1 MVNPRVIRN
10 AIKYGPVIAGAAKKY
25 GPSLVQEARKHAPAV
40 VDEVERRTG
49 RRVPGATGGR
59 TADMADA
66 TPRQTGSF
74 VDHTPLGGAA
84 AKRRATHHARAVV
97 EGSMLQTF
105 IHSRPVWVV
114 FSGDTPVGTHPHV
127 DTPFSELLRHADL
140 DATCGCWRT
149 RSTCSCAAPATVAEA
164 AAFPSGTPPPQ
175 LVRADTGLQPPGDG
189 QLVRRSGGLRPQDR
203 RGAVASEPGRGRL
216 YRAIGLQRRAVC
228 PDRSG
233 RTRLHSLTSG

>member
-140 DATCGCWRT
+140 DARIRPRKPGQPSRPG
-149 RSTCSCAAPATVAEA
+149 RSGAPRPEGSAQ
-164 AAFPSGTPPPQ
+164 PGGPGSGT
-175 LVRADTGLQPPGDG
+175 VGGSTPGDA
-189 QLVRRSGGLRPQDR
+189 PDDD
-203 RGAVASEPGRGRL
+203 EP
-216 YRAIGLQRRAVC
+216 
-228 PDRSG
+228 
-233 RTRLHSLTSG
+233 LTGIVHHP

>member
-49 RRVPGATGGR
+49 RRAPGAPGGR
-59 TADMADA
+59 PADRADA

-140 DATCGCWRT
+140 DARIRPRKPGQPSRPGRPGAPQPASGARPGGPAPGTDRGT
-149 RSTCSCAAPATVAEA
+149 TQAGAPADDE
-164 AAFPSGTPPPQ
+164 P
-175 LVRADTGLQPPGDG
+175 LTGVVHHP
-189 QLVRRSGGLRPQDR
+189 
-203 RGAVASEPGRGRL
+203 
-216 YRAIGLQRRAVC
+216 
-228 PDRSG
+228 
-233 RTRLHSLTSG
+233 